1 MLFLLS
7 VDLGKLDHCEVLGLK
22 ITLRKTI
29 HLFTPILHRCQNESL
44 SDLQSC
50 GFSIC
55 KALFFRTSETGKTK
69 RSLK

>member
-7 VDLGKLDHCEVLGLK
+7 VDLGKLDHCELLVLK
-22 ITLRKTI
+22 ITVRKAM
-29 HLFTPILHRCQNESL
+29 HLFTPILPRCQNESL

-50 GFSIC
+50 GSSVC